1 MIRSGSL
8 VVSVGG
14 VEVIKSV
21 EGGSVTVV
29 VDDSPIL
36 AMRLISGSDFLSTG
50 ELPFW
55 GSTINSAPL
64 GAR

>member
-8 VVSVGG
+8 VVSVGD

-29 VDDSPIL
+29 VDDSPIV
-36 AMRLISGSDFLSTG
+36 IVVVVGVFK
-50 ELPFW
+50 
-55 GSTINSAPL
+55 
-64 GAR
+64 